1 MGRATD
7 GIATGPG
14 RKETAMSPNDF
25 MLSQLS
31 REIIADRLREA
42 EQSRRA
48 RLVAALRRLQPR
60 KRQSPP
66 GPAPAPRKAPV

>member
-1 MGRATD
+1 
-7 GIATGPG
+7 
-14 RKETAMSPNDF
+14 MSPNEF

-31 REIIADRLREA
+31 REIVADRLREA
-42 EQSRRA
+42 EQARSA
-48 RLVAALRRLQPR
+48 RLIAALRRLQPR